1 MLPDT
6 CFSYLFNIMYWYSYW
21 TKILNEKYFV
31 YFFLFIYFFFL
42 QLEMKDNPQLTEQ
55 TIGK

>member
-1 MLPDT
+1 
-6 CFSYLFNIMYWYSYW
+6 MYWYSYW
-21 TKILNEKYFV
+21 TKKLNEEYFV
-31 YFFLFIYFFFL
+31 YFFFFFL

>member
-1 MLPDT
+1 MK
-6 CFSYLFNIMYWYSYW
+6 NI
-21 TKILNEKYFV
+21 
-31 YFFLFIYFFFL
+31 LFIYLFIFFFL

>member
-31 YFFLFIYFFFL
+31 FFFFFFFFL

>member
-1 MLPDT
+1 MLSDT
-6 CFSYLFNIMYWYSYW
+6 CFSYLLNIMYWYSYW
-21 TKILNEKYFV
+21 TKILNEEYFV
-31 YFFLFIYFFFL
+31 YFFFFFFFL